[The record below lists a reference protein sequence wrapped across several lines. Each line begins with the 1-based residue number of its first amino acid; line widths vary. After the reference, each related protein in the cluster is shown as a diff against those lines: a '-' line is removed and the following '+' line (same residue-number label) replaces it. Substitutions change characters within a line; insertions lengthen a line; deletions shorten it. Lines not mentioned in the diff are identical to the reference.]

1 MYNQK
6 TGNMEAQSP
15 CFLEFFLTFD
25 HEKTAL
31 DRKITR
37 YWALKKLVRQNT
49 AVQENRVKGGILAY
63 TGGLLLTRFFE
74 TLEKHP
80 CKKKTV

>member
-37 YWALKKLVRQNT
+37 FCGTKKPRYIEFR
-49 AVQENRVKGGILAY
+49 AIGEPR
-63 TGGLLLTRFFE
+63 
-74 TLEKHP
+74 
-80 CKKKTV
+80 